1 MVHLLNKTSLKSNGQ
16 LDFSDPNAVQYDHF
30 PPASSNLK
38 IKGRSMIGIDELID
52 N

>member
-1 MVHLLNKTSLKSNGQ
+1 MVHLLNKNSLKSNGQ

-30 PPASSNLK
+30 PPASSILK
-38 IKGRSMIGIDELID
+38 IKGSMIGIDELID